1 VIQANFDR
9 VVAEVQ
15 PGRLSG
21 QTLDGKY
28 RLGEL
33 LGRGGMGEVYQAVRV
48 ADGNEL
54 AIKVLYAHLCGDE
67 DLARFR
73 REAAVTAKL
82 PSDHVAQ
89 IYELGRCS
97 TGGHHYLAMELL
109 HGEDL
114 AMLLRRRGRLT
125 SAELLPIVDQLARG
139 LEAAHA
145 AGIIHRDLKPQNVF
159 LVGAGDTLRVKLLD
173 FGVAR
178 LVEGS
183 ELTRSAMLIGSPGYL
198 APEQAVSEL
207 GEVGPRA
214 DVFALGTI
222 VYRAVTGQS
231 AFAARTPAAAVYEA
245 VHVDPPP
252 PSKLAAELPA
262 DVDLVLALALAKR
275 PTQRY
280 ASPTELARDLRAAF
294 TGGLS
299 EHSRDRAAAIDRR
312 RSATGL
318 APTLVSTA

>member
-1 VIQANFDR
+1 VRIH
-9 VVAEVQ
+9 
-15 PGRLSG
+15 
-21 QTLDGKY
+21 DGS
-28 RLGEL
+28 
-33 LGRGGMGEVYQAVRV
+33 
-48 ADGNEL
+48 EL
-54 AIKVLYAHLCGDE
+54 ALKVLYAHLCGDE

-73 REAAVTAKL
+73 REAAVTSKL
-82 PSDHVAQ
+82 PPDHVAQ
-89 IYELGRCS
+89 IHELGRCRS
-97 TGGHHYLAMELL
+97 NGHHYLAMELL

-114 AMLLRRRGRLT
+114 GMLLRRRGRLT

-145 AGIIHRDLKPQNVF
+145 AGVVHRDLKPQNVF
-159 LVGAGDTLRVKLLD
+159 LVGTGDTIRVKLLD

-183 ELTRSAMLIGSPGYL
+183 ELTHSAMLIGSPGYL

-222 VYRAVTGQS
+222 IYRAVTGQS

-245 VHVDPPP
+245 VHVEPPP
-252 PSKLAAELPA
+252 PSTLAPELPP
-262 DVDLVLALALAKR
+262 DLDLVLALALAKR

-294 TGGLS
+294 SGGLS
-299 EHSRDRAAAIDRR
+299 DQSRDRAAAIERR
-312 RSATGL
+312 RSSTGL
-318 APTLVSTA
+318 APTIASTA